1 MNSPCIKGEDNKKLI
16 SSTAIIFI
24 FCFVAQTSFAKP
36 VKLDGV
42 TLSDPTAV
50 TLNEVS
56 SWTSNS
62 IGVSDELMKA
72 FLKKES
78 KLLGNIGDALSVI
91 GIGKQVYEDD
101 DWGALTS
108 TTLFVVK
115 NIFSTAFPETMGKA
129 NLILVAI
136 DAYVV
141 AVNLVKKYFFI
152 PSMIEG
158 VYKYYKEHREGGVV
172 EFDLNEAET
181 IFNTFG
187 HKGEINIVVTEMKK
201 QIAKEKYGF
210 NEKGMTTRF
219 KLKVQDEAR
228 KLLIAQMEQRYQK
241 ERIPE
246 MMKVASDKA
255 KEKRGSYV
263 NKVKD
268 KLEMP
273 IRGVVVDA
281 ETSKKIGGAKVGV
294 KGRRYAVYTRA
305 NGSFYLD
312 VPYRLVEG
320 RSFHI
325 YAVGK
330 EYEGE
335 YSQQI
340 TWKETKTPRI
350 RFELNA
356 VVDELDNLRNEHCEK
371 VGIVGLMTK
380 EACLTQV
387 MAAEKVGCKRD
398 GLSEEECKKN
408 LIELYKALKK
418 LEKEIGE
425 QYLEKRGIFSEVFEK
440 P

>member
-1 MNSPCIKGEDNKKLI
+1 MKKLI

-50 TLNEVS
+50 TSNEVS

-72 FLKKES
+72 FFDKES

-115 NIFSTAFPETMGKA
+115 NIFSSAFPETMGKA

-158 VYKYYKEHREGGVV
+158 VYKYYKEHRVAGIA
-172 EFDLNEAET
+172 EFNLNEAEKV
-181 IFNTFG
+181 FNIIG
-187 HKGEINIVVTEMKK
+187 NKGKINTVVTEMKK

-281 ETSKKIGGAKVGV
+281 ETSKKIEGAKVGV
-294 KGRRYAVYTRA
+294 KRKSYAVYTRA

-340 TWKETKTPRI
+340 TWKETKIPPRI

-356 VVDELDNLRNEHCEK
+356 VVDELDNLRNEYCEK

-440 P
+440 PEGGDYLNL

>member
-1 MNSPCIKGEDNKKLI
+1 MQG
-16 SSTAIIFI
+16 
-24 FCFVAQTSFAKP
+24 
-36 VKLDGV
+36 
-42 TLSDPTAV
+42 
-50 TLNEVS
+50 
-56 SWTSNS
+56 
-62 IGVSDELMKA
+62 
-72 FLKKES
+72 
-78 KLLGNIGDALSVI
+78 
-91 GIGKQVYEDD
+91 
-101 DWGALTS
+101 
-108 TTLFVVK
+108 
-115 NIFSTAFPETMGKA
+115 
-129 NLILVAI
+129 
-136 DAYVV
+136 
-141 AVNLVKKYFFI
+141 
-152 PSMIEG
+152 
-158 VYKYYKEHREGGVV
+158 
-172 EFDLNEAET
+172 
-181 IFNTFG
+181 
-187 HKGEINIVVTEMKK
+187 
-201 QIAKEKYGF
+201 
-210 NEKGMTTRF
+210 
-219 KLKVQDEAR
+219 EAR

-305 NGSFYLD
+305 NGSFYLP

>member
-1 MNSPCIKGEDNKKLI
+1 MKKLI

-72 FLKKES
+72 FLEKES

-115 NIFSTAFPETMGKA
+115 NIFSRAFPETMGKA

-158 VYKYYKEHREGGVV
+158 VYKYYKEYREGGVV

-181 IFNTFG
+181 IFNTIEPG
-187 HKGEINIVVTEMKK
+187 PYVNIVVTEMKK

-281 ETSKKIGGAKVGV
+281 ETSKKIVGAKVGV
-294 KGRRYAVYTRA
+294 KERGYAVYTRA

-418 LEKEIGE
+418 LEIDTIKEIGE
-425 QYLEKRGIFSEVFEK
+425 QWLEKRGVFEFQLKK